1 MGIVN
6 RLQSQV
12 EVLNCIYVAE
22 IIKLAKL
29 QDAPV
34 ITQFNSQDIC
44 SEFYHAESRTS
55 DEYFIISA
63 FKRQREQHRESGSG
77 PGVNTGLTGV
87 VWKRQEFWE
96 KDTLL
101 SLQGMITPDY

>member
-1 MGIVN
+1 MPKAEHLVN
-6 RLQSQV
+6 ILQFQLSKGRGS
-12 EVLNCIYVAE
+12 NIG
-22 IIKLAKL
+22 
-29 QDAPV
+29 
-34 ITQFNSQDIC
+34 
-44 SEFYHAESRTS
+44 
-55 DEYFIISA
+55 
-63 FKRQREQHRESGSG
+63 KRGSG